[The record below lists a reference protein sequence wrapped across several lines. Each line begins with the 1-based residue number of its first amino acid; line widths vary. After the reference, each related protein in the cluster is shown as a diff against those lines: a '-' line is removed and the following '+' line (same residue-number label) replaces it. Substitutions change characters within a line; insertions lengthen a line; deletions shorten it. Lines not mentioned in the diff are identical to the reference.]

1 MSSSSD
7 SDDNRRKSKKDKF
20 HINSHGNTVHWDRE
34 NWPFYKKSMAVA
46 FQKSVLEQIAIG
58 KVKEDVNWSQDEK
71 DEHTKKQAKI
81 QMLIMASLTMRL
93 AQPLMDQK
101 TGTDMW
107 AELCKIYEGRNN
119 DATKAQKVY
128 RLQGELHR
136 THRRANGDVRGHL
149 YAMFRIK
156 NELEELGSPLSDL
169 QMVDMLLR
177 SLPTQVCYNEL
188 RRKVLFD
195 SNMSKYTPAL
205 VRGMILT
212 AETRSKDWEKNAF
225 GTTKARRSKSVLRL
239 ARKAATIR
247 ILVIHQGRRCRGSTS
262 SATIVV
268 VRAITRAIAP
278 TWRRN
283 RVR

>member
-20 HINSHGNTVHWDRE
+20 HINSHGN
-34 NWPFYKKSMAVA
+34 P
-46 FQKSVLEQIAIG
+46 IAIG

-81 QMLIMASLTMRL
+81 QMLIMASLTTRL
-93 AQPLMDQK
+93 AQQLMDQK

-107 AELCKIYEGRNN
+107 AELCKINEERNN
-119 DATKAQKVY
+119 DATKAQKAY
-128 RLQGELHR
+128 RLQGKLHR
-136 THRRANGDVRGHL
+136 NHLRTNGDVRGHL

-169 QMVDMLLR
+169 QMVDMLLC

-188 RRKVLFD
+188 RRKVLFS

-205 VRGMILT
+205 G
-212 AETRSKDWEKNAF
+212 
-225 GTTKARRSKSVLRL
+225 AR
-239 ARKAATIR
+239 
-247 ILVIHQGRRCRGSTS
+247 
-262 SATIVV
+262 
-268 VRAITRAIAP
+268 
-278 TWRRN
+278 
-283 RVR
+283 